1 MGAHLVLMGPAGVGK
16 SSLIRGLTGEQ
27 VACGKYEFTTD
38 KMWITRC
45 RRPGEDNR
53 EYRFVTPSIVNRA
66 RSRLLLVESPYGEYQ
81 CALEWPQQLSQN
93 EIRVRG
99 LLPVNARHF
108 LGQISVDSPSAN
120 VVCCAITP
128 PADVDLTARLTARD
142 STMPQH
148 MLSGRVEAAEGE
160 MRQAREFADI
170 TFENAE
176 GLERS
181 VSGLRQLVENYCI
194 ERGY

>member
-1 MGAHLVLMGPAGVGK
+1 MGAHLVLMGPTGVGK
-16 SSLIRGLTGEQ
+16 SSLMRGLTGEQ
-27 VACGKYEFTTD
+27 ATRGKYEFTTD
-38 KMWITRC
+38 KMWITRG

-53 EYRFVTPSIVNRA
+53 EYRFVTPSIVNQA
-66 RSRLLLVESPYGEYQ
+66 RSHLLLVESPYGEYQ

-108 LGQISVDSPSAN
+108 LGQISVDSPDAN

-128 PADVDLTARLTARD
+128 PADVDLAARLAARD
-142 STMPQH
+142 STIPQH
-148 MLSGRVEAAEGE
+148 ELRGRVEAAEGE
-160 MRQAREFADI
+160 MRQAREVADI

-181 VSGLRQLVENYCI
+181 DSVLRQLLENYCV